1 MHIQKKPFIFAPV
14 KYNTYKYNHLI
25 EMTRLI
31 TNQGINV
38 GQSIRTLGAGE
49 ELVFPAGVNEITVRN
64 ACTRIKNTT
73 GMRYTVNR
81 WKDGQ
86 LLVTRTY

>member
-1 MHIQKKPFIFAPV
+1 
-14 KYNTYKYNHLI
+14 
-25 EMTRLI
+25 MTRLI

-38 GQSIRTLGAGE
+38 GQSLRAMGAGE

-73 GMRYTVNR
+73 GMKYTVNR
-81 WKDGQ
+81 CKDGSF
-86 LLVTRTY
+86 LVTRTF